1 MVMRAF
7 GFLTVAGRSAPPD
20 GSTLEWFPLVG
31 AIVGSV
37 VGGVWYGAEHLWPP
51 GPAAALTVAADLA
64 VTGMLHFDGLADTA
78 DGVLPHMD
86 RSRRLSVMSDP
97 TIGAFGLAVAVMVL
111 FLRWTSFASITP
123 NVLLIAGI
131 WCASRTV
138 MAVTVRAVPYAKEA
152 GGLASRFIGTR
163 GWVTVGAIGVLS
175 SFGLGIVAD
184 RGIGALAIGVV
195 FLTGAAVVGFCR
207 VRLGGFTGDVL
218 GAAGLL
224 AETAGLL
231 LAAAKW

>member
-1 MVMRAF
+1 MIRAF
-7 GFLTVAGRSAPPD
+7 GFLTVVGRSTPPD

-31 AIVGSV
+31 AIIGLV
-37 VGGVWYGAEHLWPP
+37 VGGVWYGAEHLWPR
-51 GPAAALTVAADLA
+51 GPAAALAVAADLA
-64 VTGMLHFDGLADTA
+64 ITGMLHFDGLTDTA
-78 DGVLPHMD
+78 DGVLPHME
-86 RSRRLSVMSDP
+86 RARRLSVMSEP
-97 TIGAFGLAVAVMVL
+97 TIGAFGLGVAVVVL
-111 FLRWTSFASITP
+111 LLRWTSFAVVTP

-138 MAVTVRAVPYAKEA
+138 MAVTARIVPYAREG

-163 GWVTVGAIGVLS
+163 RWVAVGAIGVLS
-175 SFGLGIVAD
+175 SFGLGILAD
-184 RGIGALAIGVV
+184 RGIGALAIGVA
-195 FLTGAAVVGFCR
+195 FLTGAAVVAFCR

-224 AETAGLL
+224 AETMGLL

>member
-1 MVMRAF
+1 MRAF
-7 GFLTVAGRSAPPD
+7 GFLTVVGRSTPPD
-20 GSTLEWFPLVG
+20 DSTLEWFPLVG
-31 AIVGSV
+31 AIIGSV
-37 VGGVWYGAEHLWPP
+37 VGAVWYGAEHLWPR
-51 GPAAALTVAADLA
+51 GPAAALAVAADLA
-64 VTGMLHFDGLADTA
+64 VTGMLHLDGLADTA
-78 DGVLPHMD
+78 DGVLPHME
-86 RSRRLSVMSDP
+86 RSRRFSVMSDP
-97 TIGAFGLAVAVMVL
+97 TIGAFGLAVAVTVL
-111 FLRWTSFASITP
+111 LFRWTSFAVIAP

-138 MAVTVRAVPYAKEA
+138 MAVAVRTVPYAKEA

-163 GWVTVGAIGVLS
+163 RWVTVGAIGALL
-175 SFGLGIVAD
+175 SFGLGVLAD
-184 RGIGALAIGVV
+184 RGVGALAIGVT
-195 FLTGAAVVGFCR
+195 FLAGAAVVGFCR